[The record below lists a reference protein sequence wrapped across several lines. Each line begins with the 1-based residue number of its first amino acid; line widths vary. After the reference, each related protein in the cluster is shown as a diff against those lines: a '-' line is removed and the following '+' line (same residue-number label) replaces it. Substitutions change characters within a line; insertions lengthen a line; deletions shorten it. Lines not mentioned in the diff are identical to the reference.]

1 MARPLVDLDSIDL
14 TRTVVPDADLRKLVP
29 QSDLFQML
37 DGICHYDHEQRVVV
51 GFKDWP
57 KDAWWAKGHIPG
69 KPLMPGVLMI
79 EGAAQ
84 AATFLINKT
93 MGWEGERM
101 IGLGGLNDVRLRGQ
115 VVPPA
120 RVYFVSGNLKISG
133 RRLARM
139 PAQVFCNGQ
148 MTMEMELLGV
158 ILKVGEGITEML

>member
-1 MARPLVDLDSIDL
+1 MGQPLVDLPSLDL
-14 TRTVVPDADLRKLVP
+14 TRDVIPEAELRAVLP
-29 QSDLFQML
+29 HRDLFQLL
-37 DGICHYDHEQRVVV
+37 DGICHFDPERKLVV
-51 GFKDWP
+51 GYKDWSA
-57 KDAWWAKGHIPG
+57 DAWWAKGHIPG

-84 AATFLINKT
+84 AASFLIKKT
-93 MGWEGERM
+93 STWEIDRFV
-101 IGLGGLNDVRLRGQ
+101 GLAGLNDVRFRGS

-120 RVYFVSGNLKISG
+120 RVYFVSGNMQISG

-158 ILKVGEGITEML
+158 ML